1 MLDRLTQL
9 AVAAMETTGEELSR
23 LRAENSCLKQ
33 LLESKDA
40 LLAQSSL
47 VIASN
52 AALLA
57 CKDELLANRA
67 EELQRLKS
75 LATSADSRAASMSAT
90 LDTERQHVYDSSS
103 NSTVTAPLDRDELL
117 DHVFSFVGGGD
128 HLYVGG
134 VCRRWRGLY
143 MQYCAQNSTSELD
156 TKLVTRHRSVLMTES
171 RLQLAL
177 SSGLSL
183 EGYTFDSWTRA
194 DLICGQSLEPTKVLT
209 LLRLHGV
216 PWSTLLCDG
225 VAYCNKLTL
234 LQWLHSHS
242 CPWDTWEL
250 LNAASAGGSIAML
263 EWLVTVTTPWSA
275 DLKLFMLNVAA
286 RFSRLAVA
294 LWLRA
299 DGADWPTAF
308 SVESGHDDAKQKMC
322 WSVSAVQWALSCG
335 SGWLD
340 WKCEDYAADQY
351 GLINLQQQAAEL
363 LTWAHAN
370 GCPCTCGHIQQ
381 QQ

>member
-1 MLDRLTQL
+1 
-9 AVAAMETTGEELSR
+9 METVGEELSR
-23 LRAENSCLKQ
+23 LRAENTCLKQ

-40 LLAQSSL
+40 QLAQSSL

-75 LATSADSRAASMSAT
+75 LASSADSHRASVSAQ
-90 LDTERQHVYDSSS
+90 LEEQAAERQHVSDSSS
-103 NSTVTAPLDRDELL
+103 SSTVITAPLDRDELL
-117 DHVFSFVGGGD
+117 NVVFSFVGGGD
-128 HLYVGG
+128 YLYTGG
-134 VCRRWRGLY
+134 VCRRWRGRY
-143 MQYCAQNSTSELD
+143 IQYCAQNSASEFD
-156 TKLVTRHRSVLMTES
+156 AKLVTRHRSVLMTES

-177 SSGLSL
+177 ISGLLL

-194 DLICGQSLEPTKVLT
+194 DLICGQSLEPTEVLT

-225 VAYCNKLTL
+225 AAYCNKLAL
-234 LQWLHSHS
+234 LQWLHTHS

-263 EWLVTVTTPWSA
+263 EWLVTVTPPWSA
-275 DLKLFMLNVAA
+275 DLKQFVLNVAA

-294 LWLRA
+294 QWLRA
-299 DGADWPTAF
+299 HGADWPTAF
-308 SVESGHDDAKQKMC
+308 SVECGHDEAQQRMC
-322 WSVSAVQWALSCG
+322 WSVVAVQWAQSCG

-351 GLINLQQQAAEL
+351 GLVNLQQQAAEL
-363 LTWAHAN
+363 LEWAHAN

-381 QQ
+381 QQQL

>member
-1 MLDRLTQL
+1 
-9 AVAAMETTGEELSR
+9 METAGEELSR

-33 LLESKDA
+33 LLESKYA
-40 LLAQSSL
+40 QLAQCSL

-57 CKDELLANRA
+57 CKDELLVNRA

-75 LATSADSRAASMSAT
+75 LTSFADLHGASTSAT
-90 LDTERQHVYDSSS
+90 LEKLAAERQHAYDSSS
-103 NSTVTAPLDRDELL
+103 NSTVIAAPLDRDELL
-117 DHVFSFVGGGD
+117 NVVFSFVGGGD

-143 MQYCAQNSTSELD
+143 IQYCAQNSASEFD

-177 SSGLSL
+177 TSALSL

-216 PWSTLLCDG
+216 PWSTQLCDG
-225 VAYCNKLTL
+225 AAYCNKLSL
-234 LQWLHSHS
+234 LRWLHNHS

-250 LNAASAGGSIAML
+250 LNAASAGGSVAML
-263 EWLVTVTTPWSA
+263 EWIATVTPPWSA
-275 DLKLFMLNVAA
+275 DLKQFVLNVAA
-286 RFSRLAVA
+286 RFSRLTVA
-294 LWLRA
+294 QWLRA
-299 DGADWPTAF
+299 AGADWPTAF
-308 SVESGHDDAKQKMC
+308 FVECGHDDDRQKIC
-322 WSVSAVQWALSCG
+322 WSIPAVQWALACG

-351 GLINLQQQAAEL
+351 GLVNLQQQAAEL
-363 LTWAHAN
+363 LEWAHVN
-370 GCPCTCGHIQQ
+370 GCPCTCGHILQQ
-381 QQ
+381 QQL